1 MKKQIKL
8 ITAFIA
14 IFIFTGMTPA
24 KKTHFIMEEN
34 SEGIKL
40 LENGNPVFFYQREP
54 KAVKNLFS
62 FNNYLHPVYNLQGD
76 NITEEFP
83 SDHLHHRGIFWA
95 WHQIY
100 IDDQSIGDQWMME
113 NISQEVVSVKKKM
126 SKKIAQFNIDV
137 LWKSSAWQNG
147 KPFVE
152 ENTTITVH
160 RSEVNIRKID
170 FEIVLKPLTTGVQL
184 GGSDDEKGYGGFCV
198 RVKLPE
204 NTVFTS
210 GKGRVTPQNLQ
221 IISGPWMDISS
232 SLNSNGEKTGL
243 AILCHK
249 STPHY
254 PEPWILRQERSMQN
268 VVFPGR
274 ERTKLDNPVTLRYR
288 VVIHNGD
295 ANTLDLSALQAEYN
309 KMYKGK

>member
-14 IFIFTGMTPA
+14 IFIFAGMTPA
-24 KKTHFIMEEN
+24 KKTNFIVEEN

-54 KAVKNLFS
+54 KGVKNLFS

-83 SDHLHHRGIFWA
+83 ADHLHHRGIFWA

-100 IDDQSIGDQWMME
+100 IDNKSIGDQWMME
-113 NISQEVVSVKKKM
+113 NISQEVARVKKKM

-210 GKGRVTPQNLQ
+210 EKGRVTPQNLQ

-232 SLNSNGEKTGL
+232 SLNSNGKKTGL

-249 STPHY
+249 STPNY